1 MRTNKSWYERQIIK
15 NKEKESKERKG
26 KSLTIYSVFD
36 IGLALENQ
44 LQDLQIQDLQLQ
56 DLQIQ
61 DLVDVFGKT
70 GVTTLENGELECK
83 LLSCLRWTDDFFW
96 LTTVYVEEHYRS
108 FFTMTHRCH
117 SDQYIA
123 RPGHG
128 GHGHGQLPAAGWASL
143 PPWPRPMSTPRTAFR
158 PRPPS
163 SEACS
168 AGGTMKGLRH
178 LDVRFRI
185 VMVEIG
191 LGWENRNKN

>member
-70 GVTTLENGELECK
+70 G
-83 LLSCLRWTDDFFW
+83 
-96 LTTVYVEEHYRS
+96 
-108 FFTMTHRCH
+108 
-117 SDQYIA
+117 
-123 RPGHG
+123 
-128 GHGHGQLPAAGWASL
+128 
-143 PPWPRPMSTPRTAFR
+143 
-158 PRPPS
+158 
-163 SEACS
+163 
-168 AGGTMKGLRH
+168 
-178 LDVRFRI
+178 
-185 VMVEIG
+185 
-191 LGWENRNKN
+191 